1 VAELS
6 RLTGHP
12 LTLSV
17 NVSGLEF
24 GDEALPQRIQARL
37 DAAGF
42 PAERLELE
50 LTESVLVDNVDLMIR
65 ALGELRAI
73 GVRIAIDDFGTGYSS
88 LSYVHAFPA
97 DTLKIDRSFVVDLM
111 ERGQTRAVVSAI
123 LVLAEGL
130 DLDVVAEGVETPAQ
144 LELLRDLGCG
154 LAQGF
159 GLAKPMPIEE
169 LCERVWSEQAKPG
182 ELAVGH

>member
-1 VAELS
+1 
-6 RLTGHP
+6 
-12 LTLSV
+12 
-17 NVSGLEF
+17 
-24 GDEALPQRIQARL
+24 
-37 DAAGF
+37 
-42 PAERLELE
+42 
-50 LTESVLVDNVDLMIR
+50 
-65 ALGELRAI
+65 
-73 GVRIAIDDFGTGYSS
+73 VRIAIDDFGTGYSS

-123 LVLAEGL
+123 LVLAQGL
-130 DLDVVAEGVETPAQ
+130 ELDVVAEGVETPAQ